1 MFRRIVTAANTW
13 RKNLAMSEMTSTTAA
28 LAHPKSETVS
38 INELQLHYL
47 DWGNAA
53 APPLVCVHGY
63 TGSADAFN
71 GFARHFRDRFHIVA
85 LDVRGHGESAWSPS
99 GAYTYRD
106 QAGDLAAFA
115 DRLGLDKFI
124 LLGTSMGGIIAMTYA
139 MQHGQRLRALV
150 LNDIGPDVEQGSQRI
165 THMVG
170 SRPDVFATLDD
181 AMAYRREASPIV
193 AARDVAD
200 QRELAFGVLRQL
212 PDGKWG
218 WKMDPA
224 YIRQRVERG
233 APVRPDLW
241 PALAKLACP
250 TLVVWGNTSD
260 VLSEAQARRMVQT
273 LPQGELLTIAGV
285 GHAPSLVE
293 RDSLV
298 GLERFL
304 AGVPAA
310 GGS

>member
-1 MFRRIVTAANTW
+1 MPMNDA
-13 RKNLAMSEMTSTTAA
+13 TTA
-28 LAHPKSETVS
+28 LAQPTSERVTLGG
-38 INELQLHYL
+38 LQLHYL

-71 GFARHFRDRFHIVA
+71 GFARQFRDRFHIVA

-99 GAYTYRD
+99 GAYAYHD

-115 DRLGLDKFI
+115 DRLGLGQFT
-124 LLGTSMGGIIAMTYA
+124 LLGTSMGGVIAMTYA
-139 MQHGQRLRALV
+139 MEHGQRLRALV
-150 LNDIGPDVEQGSQRI
+150 LNDIGPEAEHGSQRI
-165 THMVG
+165 TQMVG
-170 SRPDVFATLDD
+170 ARPNEFATLDD
-181 AMAYRREASPIV
+181 AMTYRREASPIV
-193 AARDVAD
+193 AGRGAAD
-200 QRELAFGVLRQL
+200 QRELALGVLRQR

-233 APVRPDLW
+233 APARPNLW
-241 PALAKLACP
+241 PALARLACP
-250 TLVVWGNTSD
+250 TLLVWGADSD
-260 VLSEAQARRMVQT
+260 VLSETQARRMVET
-273 LPQGELLTIAGV
+273 LPQGELLAIPGV

-293 RDSLV
+293 PASLA

-304 AGVPAA
+304 LGVLPPAGA
-310 GGS
+310 

>member
-1 MFRRIVTAANTW
+1 
-13 RKNLAMSEMTSTTAA
+13 MSDATTTAQ
-28 LAHPKSETVS
+28 PRSERVT
-38 INELQLHYL
+38 IGGLQLHYL

-63 TGSADAFN
+63 TGSGDAFN

-99 GAYTYRD
+99 SAYTYSD
-106 QAGDLAAFA
+106 QAGDLAAFTGQ
-115 DRLGLDKFI
+115 LGLGQFI

-139 MQHGQRLRALV
+139 MEHGQHLRALV
-150 LNDIGPDVEQGSQRI
+150 LNDVGPEVEHGSQRI
-165 THMVG
+165 TQMVG
-170 SRPDVFATLDD
+170 SRPHEFTTLDD

-193 AARDVAD
+193 AGRGAAD
-200 QRELAFGVLRQL
+200 QRELALGVLRQR

-224 YIRQRVERG
+224 YIRQRG
-233 APVRPDLW
+233 APVRPNLW
-241 PALAKLACP
+241 PALAQLACP
-250 TLVVWGNTSD
+250 TLVVWGTDSD
-260 VLSEAQARRMVQT
+260 VLSEAQARRMIET
-273 LPQGELLTIAGV
+273 LPKGELLAIPGV

-293 RDSLV
+293 PASLA

-304 AGVPAA
+304 LGALTPAGA
-310 GGS
+310 

>member
-1 MFRRIVTAANTW
+1 
-13 RKNLAMSEMTSTTAA
+13 MSDATAA
-28 LAHPKSETVS
+28 LAQATSERVT
-38 INELQLHYL
+38 IGGLRLHYF
-47 DWGNAA
+47 DWGNPA

-63 TGSADAFN
+63 TSSADAFT

-85 LDVRGHGESAWSPS
+85 LDVRGHGESEWSPD
-99 GAYTYRD
+99 GAYSYRD

-115 DRLGLDKFI
+115 DRLGLDQFI

-139 MQHGQRLRALV
+139 MEHGQRLRALV
-150 LNDIGPDVEQGSQRI
+150 LNDIGPEVEHGSQRI
-165 THMVG
+165 TQMVG
-170 SRPDVFATLDD
+170 SRPDEFETLDD
-181 AMAYRREASPIV
+181 AMVYRREASPIV
-193 AARDVAD
+193 AGRDAAD
-200 QRELAFGVLRQL
+200 QRELALGVLRQR

-241 PALAKLACP
+241 PALARLACP
-250 TLVVWGNTSD
+250 VLAVWGTDSD
-260 VLSEAQARRMVQT
+260 VLSEAQARRMVET
-273 LPQGELLTIAGV
+273 LPKGELLAIPGV

-293 RDSLV
+293 PTSLA

-304 AGVPAA
+304 GGVLAPT
-310 GGS
+310 GG

>member
-1 MFRRIVTAANTW
+1 MSDAAT
-13 RKNLAMSEMTSTTAA
+13 TTTAPA
-28 LAHPKSETVS
+28 QPKSERVM
-38 INELQLHYL
+38 INGLQLHYL

-53 APPLVCVHGY
+53 AAPLVSVHGY

-115 DRLGLDKFI
+115 DRLGLGQFI

-139 MQHGQRLRALV
+139 MEHGERLRALV
-150 LNDIGPDVEQGSQRI
+150 LNDIGPEVEHGSQRI
-165 THMVG
+165 TQMVG
-170 SRPDVFATLDD
+170 SRPDEFATLDD
-181 AMAYRREASPIV
+181 AMAYRRAASPLI
-193 AARDVAD
+193 AGRSAAD
-200 QRELAFGVLRQL
+200 QRELALGVLRQR
-212 PDGKWG
+212 PDGEWG

-233 APVRPDLW
+233 APVRPNLW
-241 PALAKLACP
+241 STLARLACP
-250 TLVVWGNTSD
+250 TLVVWGTDSD
-260 VLSEAQARRMVQT
+260 VLSEAQARRMVET
-273 LPQGELLTIAGV
+273 LPKGELLAIPGV

-293 RDSLV
+293 PASLAS
-298 GLERFL
+298 LEGFL
-304 AGVPAA
+304 TGVLAPAGT
-310 GGS
+310 

>member
-1 MFRRIVTAANTW
+1 
-13 RKNLAMSEMTSTTAA
+13 MSDATTTTAQ
-28 LAHPKSETVS
+28 PKNAQVAIGGLE
-38 INELQLHYL
+38 LHYL
-47 DWGNAA
+47 DWGNAE

-63 TGSADAFN
+63 TSSADAFN
-71 GFARHFRDRFHIVA
+71 GFARRFRDRFHIVA

-106 QAGDLAAFA
+106 QADDLAAFVY
-115 DRLGLDKFI
+115 RLGLGQFV

-139 MQHGQRLRALV
+139 MEHGPRLRALV
-150 LNDIGPDVEQGSQRI
+150 LNDIGPEAERGSQRI
-165 THMVG
+165 TQMVG
-170 SRPDVFATLDD
+170 TRPDEFATLDD

-193 AARDVAD
+193 AARGAAD
-200 QRELAFGVLRQL
+200 QRELALGVLRQQ

-218 WKMDPA
+218 WKMDSA

-241 PALAKLACP
+241 PTLAQLACP
-250 TLVVWGNTSD
+250 TLVVWGTDSD
-260 VLSEAQARRMVQT
+260 VLSEAQAQRMVET
-273 LPQGELLTIAGV
+273 LPKGELLKVPGV

-293 RDSLV
+293 QASLA

-304 AGVPAA
+304 LGALAPAGT
-310 GGS
+310 